1 MILRLRSGQ
10 ILIELTIAL
19 AVAVIAILALIQSAT
34 KSVSNSTY
42 SQNQSQATNNITQAV
57 EWLRNEKNTS
67 WPDFVAHAA
76 TPKYCL
82 NTLDWNTPS
91 VCSGG
96 IERNL
101 DISVNGDQ
109 VTAIVSIG
117 KSSQTITLNKY

>member
-1 MILRLRSGQ
+1 MTFRPAQ

-19 AVAVIAILALIQSAT
+19 AVAMIAILALIQSAT

-67 WPDFVAHAA
+67 WPDFITHASGL
-76 TPKYCL
+76 KYCL
-82 NTLDWNTPS
+82 NTLDWNTPNP
-91 VCSGG
+91 CADETG
-96 IERNL
+96 RNL

-109 VTAIVSIG
+109 VTATVSIG
-117 KSSQTITLNKY
+117 NSNQSIIFSRY

>member
-1 MILRLRSGQ
+1 MTLRPAQ

-19 AVAVIAILALIQSAT
+19 AVAMIAILALIQSAT

-67 WPDFVAHAA
+67 WPDFVDHASS
-76 TPKYCL
+76 PKYCL

-91 VCSGG
+91 VCTDG

-117 KSSQTITLNKY
+117 NSSQTVTFTRY